1 MALPQDAQDR
11 RNRAFGNLLVAVV
24 FAIPM
29 IGWAAM
35 AFVACV
41 APFAILLKSENRVAD
56 LSMLAAFVFCYAIAS
71 AICFSLFGER
81 WMLSGIPVIPLSF
94 YFLRKADQRE
104 FGRKVAKPHRA
115 SNRA

>member
-1 MALPQDAQDR
+1 MALSQDAQDHR
-11 RNRAFGNLLVAVV
+11 SRVFGNLLVAIV

-29 IGWAAM
+29 IGWAAI

-71 AICFSLFGER
+71 AICFSLFSEH

-104 FGRKVAKPHRA
+104 FGRKGAKSYQSAPRV
-115 SNRA
+115 